1 MQMFGKLLSGFII
14 LSALAAC
21 QPLPPIDSPKAEQL
35 NGQADVAPAE
45 LPTPD
50 TAVPRATD
58 AGNQNPT
65 EGISPRP

>member
-1 MQMFGKLLSGFII
+1 MHKFGKLSLGFVTLS
-14 LSALAAC
+14 LLAAC
-21 QPLPPIDSPKAEQL
+21 QPLPPIDSPKEEQL
-35 NGQADVAPAE
+35 DRQADVAPE
-45 LPTPD
+45 VLPTPD